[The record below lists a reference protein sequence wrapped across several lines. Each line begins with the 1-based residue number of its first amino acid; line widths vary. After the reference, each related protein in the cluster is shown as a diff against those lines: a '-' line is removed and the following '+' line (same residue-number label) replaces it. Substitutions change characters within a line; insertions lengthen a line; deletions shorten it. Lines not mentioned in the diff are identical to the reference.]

1 MTTRGAKMQAK
12 ILSAL
17 RQQSEPQSAYA
28 LLRLL
33 RVERPRL
40 APPSVYRALATLTE
54 QGLVHRLESMKAYVA
69 CQRGDH
75 PDGCILAICDEC
87 GAVEEH
93 VSRSLIDDV
102 SAETGKSGFAA
113 TRHVIEIHGC
123 CGSCRP
129 SGAEQ

>member
-1 MTTRGAKMQAK
+1 MATRGEMIQTK
-12 ILSAL
+12 ILAAL

-28 LLRLL
+28 LLGLL

-40 APPSVYRALATLTE
+40 APPSVYRALATLMD

-69 CQRGDH
+69 CQHGDH
-75 PDGCILAICDEC
+75 PDGCILAICNEC
-87 GAVEEH
+87 GAVEER

-102 SAETGKSGFAA
+102 SAEAGKSGFAA
-113 TRHVIEIHGC
+113 TRHVIEIHGH

-129 SGAEQ
+129 GAAGQ